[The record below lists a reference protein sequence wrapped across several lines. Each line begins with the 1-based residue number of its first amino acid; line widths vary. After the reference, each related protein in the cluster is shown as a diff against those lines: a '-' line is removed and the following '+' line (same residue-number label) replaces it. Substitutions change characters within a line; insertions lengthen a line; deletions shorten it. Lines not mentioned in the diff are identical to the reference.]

1 MVTKKTTISIGD
13 VSITIPYNGED
24 ISDVMTAMELALE
37 LYGWHRNTIED
48 YIIERAFELENDRK

>member
-1 MVTKKTTISIGD
+1 MEKTTISIDD
-13 VSITIPYNGED
+13 VTITIPKNGED
-24 ISDVMTAMELALE
+24 ISDVMTAIELALE

>member
-48 YIIERAFELENDRK
+48 IL